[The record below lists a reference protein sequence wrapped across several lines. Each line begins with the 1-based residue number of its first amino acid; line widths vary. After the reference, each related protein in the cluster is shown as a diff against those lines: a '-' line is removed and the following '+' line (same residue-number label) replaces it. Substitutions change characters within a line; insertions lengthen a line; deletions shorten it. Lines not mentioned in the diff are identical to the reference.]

1 MGKFL
6 ILEVSFPCYMGKNK
20 GQWMSDKFPI
30 KPSEYSKIAVAV
42 FNDSDYI
49 DYESE
54 NDEMLDDIRQKL
66 EDRIN
71 HPQPSIRK
79 HNVKDDGSFSMY
91 RLSGLQRGNI
101 RDKWNK
107 IEYLIK
113 FNFNDSCVDDFCVY
127 KIEKNDGKITLK
139 RIEASFP
146 FDELESELVDK
157 LNDDDFKF
165 CIQDNVITLHL
176 LDEIM
181 H

>member
-1 MGKFL
+1 
-6 ILEVSFPCYMGKNK
+6 
-20 GQWMSDKFPI
+20 MSDKYQI
-30 KPSEYSKIAVAV
+30 NPSEYSKIAVAV
-42 FNDSDYI
+42 INDSV

-54 NDEMLDDIRQKL
+54 NDDMLDDVRQNL

-79 HNVKDDGSFSMY
+79 HNVKDDGSFTMY
-91 RLSGLQRGNI
+91 RLSGLQRKNL

-113 FNFNDSCVDDFCVY
+113 FDFKDSCVDGFCVY
-127 KIEKNDGKITLK
+127 KIEKSDGGIFLK
-139 RIEASFP
+139 KIEASIP
-146 FDELESELVDK
+146 FYDLELAFYGK
-157 LNDDDFKF
+157 LNDDDFKI
-165 CIQDNVITLHL
+165 CIQDNVIALHL